1 MEPFRN
7 YSEQVLELVRDVAA
21 GMIAGAVAELLGL
34 ASGSPKALGFPLLND
49 AADFPAIRIVFD
61 TDTHIAEPFPVH
73 EGELLASQFPGAVHN
88 ILGLGEAADSI
99 KVPHEQKE
107 LKG

>member
-1 MEPFRN
+1 MEPCRN
-7 YSEQVLELVRDVAA
+7 YAEQVLELVRDIPA
-21 GMIAGAVAELLGL
+21 GMIPGAVAKLLGL
-34 ASGSPKALGFPLLND
+34 AGGPPKALGFPLLND
-49 AADFPAIRIVFD
+49 AADFPAMRIVFD
-61 TDTHIAEPFPVH
+61 ADTHIAEPFPVH

-88 ILGLGEAADSI
+88 VLGLGEAADSY